1 MVCNESCT
9 YFSTADLYIF
19 KCLRRVLERL
29 AEFHASEKKPTIS
42 GEMSNSSF
50 SSLHD
55 KIAKTDVESFFWRRI
70 FYQRKFI
77 ILIGDLLT
85 IIESCLYY
93 KSQPKI

>member
-1 MVCNESCT
+1 
-9 YFSTADLYIF
+9 
-19 KCLRRVLERL
+19 
-29 AEFHASEKKPTIS
+29 
-42 GEMSNSSF
+42 MSNSLF

-55 KIAKTDVESFFWRRI
+55 EIPKTDVESFFWRRI